1 MALSWLRPPAI
12 AAVEMVSA
20 GVDTGVWWQK
30 CDHISFNQLKVM
42 GSPWQGKEGVK
53 FG

>member
-20 GVDTGVWWQK
+20 GVDVEVWWKK
-30 CDHISFNQLKVM
+30 CDHISFKQLRVM
-42 GSPWQGKEGVK
+42 GSPSGGKEGVE